1 MKLTVYGGRR
11 LFGEIAVDGAK
22 NAALPLLAATVLT
35 DDEVI
40 LENVPDV
47 GDVRT
52 MIALLESV
60 GKRVH
65 CIEPGVYSI
74 RTTREL
80 AGTPPDAL
88 VRKLR
93 ASFLLL
99 GPLAARVGASHLAL
113 PGGCPIGVRPVDLHL
128 KGLKAL
134 GAQLDSTGTCWHAHA
149 HSLHPAEIHLDYP
162 SVGATEQIMMTAA
175 LIPGRTVIS
184 NPAQDPEV
192 HDLARL
198 LIKMGAGIMIEP
210 GRLQIEGART
220 LSGTVHTVIPDR
232 ITAGTFLIAGAIAG
246 GDVTVRCQPLH
257 LEALLSKLDELGII
271 VQEHVE
277 SVRVVS
283 DGPGSFSGGRVEARP
298 YPGFPTDLQPQMMA
312 LLSVARG
319 ASVIK
324 ETVWES
330 RFAHASELA
339 RMGAQIRL
347 EGSTA
352 LIEGVPLLSGTE
364 VHATDVRAGAALTL
378 AGIAADGT
386 TIVVDRDGHI
396 GRGHRDLAGELN
408 RLGAAIIE
416 EADLSP
422 SPSPEEGGGQKGES
436 EKKEVVGT
444 EIR

>member
-22 NAALPLLAATVLT
+22 NAALPLLAATLLT

-60 GKRVH
+60 GKRV
-65 CIEPGVYSI
+65 CALDSRVYSI
-74 RTTREL
+74 RTEREL
-80 AGTPPDAL
+80 VGAPQESL
-88 VRKLR
+88 VRRLR

-99 GPLAARVGASHLAL
+99 GPLMARVGASQLAL
-113 PGGCPIGVRPVDLHL
+113 PGGCPIGLRPVDLHL

-134 GAQLDSTGTCWHAHA
+134 GAQLDSSGAFWHARA
-149 HSLHPAEIHLDYP
+149 ERLHPAEIHLDYP
-162 SVGATEQIMMTAA
+162 SVGATEHIMMTAA

-184 NPAQDPEV
+184 NPAQEPEV

-210 GRLQIEGART
+210 GRLTVEGAARLQGT
-220 LSGTVHTVIPDR
+220 LHTVIPDR
-232 ITAGTFLIAGAIAG
+232 INAGTFLIAGAIAG

-257 LEALLSKLDELGII
+257 LEALLRKLDELGII
-271 VQEHVE
+271 VQERVD

-283 DGPGSFSGGRVEARP
+283 DGPGSFAGGRVEARP

-319 ASVIK
+319 SSVLK

-330 RFAHASELA
+330 RFAHATELA
-339 RMGAQIRL
+339 RMGARIRL

-352 LIEGVPLLSGTE
+352 LIEGVAQLTGTE

-378 AGIAADGT
+378 AGIAAVGT
-386 TIVVDRDGHI
+386 TIVIDRDGHI

-408 RLGAAIIE
+408 RLGAAIICE
-416 EADLSP
+416 DEHP
-422 SPSPEEGGGQKGES
+422 VE
-436 EKKEVVGT
+436 EKKEVVSS

>member
-1 MKLTVYGGRR
+1 MRLTVYGGRR
-11 LFGEIAVDGAK
+11 LFGEVSVEGAK
-22 NAALPLLAATVLT
+22 NATLPLLAATLLT
-35 DDEVI
+35 DEEII

-52 MIALLESV
+52 MMALLESV
-60 GKRVH
+60 GKQVQ
-65 CIEPGVYSI
+65 PLGPDAYSI
-74 RTTREL
+74 RTQKPL
-80 AGTPPDAL
+80 SGTPPDHL

-93 ASFLLL
+93 ASFCLL
-99 GPLAARVGASHLAL
+99 GPLMARVGSSQVTL

-134 GAQLDSTGTCWHAHA
+134 GAQIESVGAA
-149 HSLHPAEIHLDYP
+149 YRAQAERLHPAEIHLDYP
-162 SVGATEQIMMTAA
+162 SVGATEQIMMTAS

-198 LIKMGAGIMIEP
+198 LIRMGAGIMIEP
-210 GRLQIEGART
+210 GRLIIEGAQCLQGAT
-220 LSGTVHTVIPDR
+220 HTTIPDR
-232 ITAGTFLIAGAIAG
+232 INAGTFLIAGAIAG
-246 GDVTVRCQPLH
+246 GDVTVHCQPLH

-283 DGPGSFSGGRVEARP
+283 DGPGSFAGGRVEARP

-319 ASVIK
+319 ASVMK

-330 RFAHASELA
+330 RFAHATELA
-339 RMGAQIRL
+339 HMGAQVRL
-347 EGSTA
+347 EGAMA
-352 LIEGVPLLSGTE
+352 LIEGVALLSGTQ
-364 VHATDVRAGAALTL
+364 VHVNDVRAGAALTL
-378 AGIAADGT
+378 AGIAAQGT
-386 TIVVDRDGHI
+386 TVILDREHHI
-396 GRGHRDLAGELN
+396 ARGYHDLAGELN
-408 RLGAAIIE
+408 RLGAAIIVE
-416 EADLSP
+416 DE
-422 SPSPEEGGGQKGES
+422 QIS
-436 EKKEVVGT
+436 EDKEVVST

>member
-1 MKLTVYGGRR
+1 MRVTVYGGRR
-11 LFGEIAVDGAK
+11 LFGEIAIDGAK

-60 GKRVH
+60 GKRVLLL
-65 CIEPGVYSI
+65 EPGVYSI
-74 RTTREL
+74 RTEREL
-80 AGTPPDAL
+80 VGTPPEEL
-88 VRKLR
+88 VRRLR

-99 GPLAARVGASHLAL
+99 GPLMARHGSSQLPL

-128 KGLKAL
+128 KGLRAL
-134 GAQLDSTGTCWHAHA
+134 GAELSSQGGSWGARA
-149 HSLHPAEIHLDYP
+149 ERLHPAEIHLDYP

-210 GRLQIEGART
+210 GRLQVEGAKK
-220 LSGTVHTVIPDR
+220 LSGAVHTVIPDR
-232 ITAGTFLIAGAIAG
+232 INAGTFLIAGAIAG
-246 GDVTVRCQPLH
+246 GDVTVTRCQPLH
-257 LEALLSKLDELGII
+257 LEALLSKFDELGIT
-271 VQEHVE
+271 VHEHVE
-277 SVRVVS
+277 SVRVIS
-283 DGPGSFSGGRVEARP
+283 DGPGSFVGGRVEARP

-312 LLSVARG
+312 LLSVACG
-319 ASVIK
+319 SSIIK

-330 RFAHASELA
+330 RFAHAAELV

-352 LIEGVPLLSGTE
+352 LIEGVAGLSGAE
-364 VHATDVRAGAALTL
+364 VSGNDVRAGAALVL
-378 AGIAADGT
+378 AGLIAEGKT
-386 TIVVDRDGHI
+386 VVIDRDEHI
-396 GRGHRDLAGELN
+396 RRGYRDLVGDLN

-416 EADLSP
+416 ETLT
-422 SPSPEEGGGQKGES
+422 PEGSVTAE
-436 EKKEVVGT
+436 T
-444 EIR
+444 R

>member
-22 NAALPLLAATVLT
+22 NAALPLLAATLLT

-40 LENVPDV
+40 LENIPGV

-60 GKRVH
+60 GKRVQALDS
-65 CIEPGVYSI
+65 GVYSV
-74 RTTREL
+74 RTARAL
-80 AGTPPDAL
+80 VGTPPDSL

-99 GPLAARVGASHLAL
+99 GPLMARIGSSQLAL
-113 PGGCPIGVRPVDLHL
+113 PGGCPIGLRPVDLHL

-134 GAQLDSTGTCWHAHA
+134 GAQLDSEGALWRAHA
-149 HSLHPAEIHLDYP
+149 HRLHAAEIHLDYP
-162 SVGATEQIMMTAA
+162 SVGATEQIMMTAS

-210 GRLQIEGART
+210 GRLTIEGAAH
-220 LSGTVHTVIPDR
+220 LQGTTHTVIPDR

-271 VQEHVE
+271 VQEHVDG
-277 SVRVVS
+277 VRVVS

-319 ASVIK
+319 SSVIK

-330 RFAHASELA
+330 RFAHATELA

-347 EGSTA
+347 EGPTA
-352 LIEGVPLLSGTE
+352 LIEGVTQLSGTE
-364 VHATDVRAGAALTL
+364 VHVTDVRAGAALTL
-378 AGIAADGT
+378 AGIAAVGT
-386 TIVVDRDGHI
+386 TIVIDRDGHI

-408 RLGAAIIE
+408 RLGAAIISE
-416 EADLSP
+416 DEH
-422 SPSPEEGGGQKGES
+422 S
-436 EKKEVVGT
+436 EKKEVVST

>member
-11 LFGEIAVDGAK
+11 LFGEISVDGAK
-22 NAALPLLAATVLT
+22 NAALPLLAATLLT

-40 LENVPDV
+40 LENIPDV

-65 CIEPGVYSI
+65 ALDPGVYSI
-74 RTTREL
+74 RTAREL
-80 AGTPPDAL
+80 VGTPPEPL

-99 GPLAARVGASHLAL
+99 GPLMARIGSSQLAL
-113 PGGCPIGVRPVDLHL
+113 PGGCPIGLRPVDLHL

-134 GAQLDSTGTCWHAHA
+134 GAQLDSEGAFWRAHA
-149 HSLHPAEIHLDYP
+149 RRLHPAEIHLDYP
-162 SVGATEQIMMTAA
+162 SVGATEQIMMTAS
-175 LIPGRTVIS
+175 LVPGRTIIS

-210 GRLQIEGART
+210 GRLTIEGAAH
-220 LSGTVHTVIPDR
+220 LQGTTHTVIPDR
-232 ITAGTFLIAGAIAG
+232 INAGTFLIAGAIAG

-271 VQEHVE
+271 VQEHVD

-319 ASVIK
+319 SSVIK

-330 RFAHASELA
+330 RFAHATELA

-347 EGSTA
+347 EGPTA
-352 LIEGVPLLSGTE
+352 LIEGVAQLSGTE

-378 AGIAADGT
+378 AGIAASGT
-386 TIVVDRDGHI
+386 TVVIDRDGHI
-396 GRGHRDLAGELN
+396 GRGHRDLASELN
-408 RLGAAIIE
+408 RLGAAIISE
-416 EADLSP
+416 DEHS
-422 SPSPEEGGGQKGES
+422 SE
-436 EKKEVVGT
+436 EKKEVVST

>member
-1 MKLTVYGGRR
+1 MRVTVYGGRR
-11 LFGEIAVDGAK
+11 LFGEIAIDGAK

-60 GKRVH
+60 GKRVLLL
-65 CIEPGVYSI
+65 EPGVYSI
-74 RTTREL
+74 RTEREL
-80 AGTPPDAL
+80 VGTPPEEL
-88 VRKLR
+88 VRRLR

-99 GPLAARVGASHLAL
+99 GPLMARHGSSQLPL

-128 KGLKAL
+128 KGLRAL
-134 GAQLDSTGTCWHAHA
+134 GAELSSQGGSWGARA
-149 HSLHPAEIHLDYP
+149 ERLHPAEIHLDYP

-210 GRLQIEGART
+210 GRLQVEGAKK
-220 LSGTVHTVIPDR
+220 LSGAVHTVIPDR
-232 ITAGTFLIAGAIAG
+232 INAGTFLIAGAIAG
-246 GDVTVRCQPLH
+246 GDVTVTRCQPLH
-257 LEALLSKLDELGII
+257 LEALLSKLDELGIT
-271 VQEHVE
+271 VHEHVE
-277 SVRVVS
+277 SVRVIS
-283 DGPGSFSGGRVEARP
+283 DGPGSFVGGRVEARP

-319 ASVIK
+319 SSIIK

-330 RFAHASELA
+330 RFAHAAELV

-352 LIEGVPLLSGTE
+352 LIEGVAGLSGAE
-364 VHATDVRAGAALTL
+364 VSGNDVRAGAALVL
-378 AGIAADGT
+378 AGLIAEGKT
-386 TIVVDRDGHI
+386 VVIDRDEHI
-396 GRGHRDLAGELN
+396 RRGYRDLVGDLN

-416 EADLSP
+416 ETLT
-422 SPSPEEGGGQKGES
+422 PEGSVTAE
-436 EKKEVVGT
+436 T
-444 EIR
+444 R

>member
-1 MKLTVYGGRR
+1 MRLTVYGGRR
-11 LFGEIAVDGAK
+11 LFGEVSVDGAK
-22 NAALPLLAATVLT
+22 NATLPLLAATLLT
-35 DDEVI
+35 DEEII

-52 MIALLESV
+52 MIALLESL
-60 GKRVH
+60 GKRVQPLGSN
-65 CIEPGVYSI
+65 IYSI
-74 RTTREL
+74 RTDKPL
-80 AGTPPDAL
+80 SGTPTDHL
-88 VRKLR
+88 VRRLR
-93 ASFLLL
+93 ASFCLL
-99 GPLAARVGASHLAL
+99 GPLMARVGCSQVAL

-134 GAQLDSTGTCWHAHA
+134 GAQIASVGAA
-149 HSLHPAEIHLDYP
+149 YRAQAERLHPAEIHLDYP
-162 SVGATEQIMMTAA
+162 SVGATEQIMMTAS

-198 LIKMGAGIMIEP
+198 LIRMGAGIMIEP
-210 GRLQIEGART
+210 GRLIIEGAQC
-220 LSGTVHTVIPDR
+220 LQGTTHTTIPDR
-232 ITAGTFLIAGAIAG
+232 INAGTFLIAGAIAG
-246 GDVTVRCQPLH
+246 GDVTVHCQPLH

-319 ASVIK
+319 SSVIK

-330 RFAHASELA
+330 RFAQATELTH
-339 RMGAQIRL
+339 MGAQIRL

-352 LIEGVPLLSGTE
+352 LIEGISLLSGTP
-364 VHATDVRAGAALTL
+364 VHANDVRAGAALTL
-378 AGIAADGT
+378 AGIAAQGT
-386 TIVVDRDGHI
+386 TVILDRENHI
-396 GRGHRDLAGELN
+396 PRGYHDLAGELN
-408 RLGAAIIE
+408 RLGAAIIVE
-416 EADLSP
+416 DETI
-422 SPSPEEGGGQKGES
+422 S
-436 EKKEVVGT
+436 EDKEVVST

>member
-11 LFGEIAVDGAK
+11 LFGEVTVDGAK
-22 NAALPLLAATVLT
+22 NAALPLFAATVLT

-52 MIALLESV
+52 MIVLLESV
-60 GKRVH
+60 GKRV
-65 CIEPGVYSI
+65 CTLDAGVYSI
-74 RTTREL
+74 RAERALE
-80 AGTPPDAL
+80 GVPPDAL
-88 VRKLR
+88 VRRLR

-99 GPLAARVGASHLAL
+99 GPLMVRLGASQLPL

-134 GAQLDSTGTCWHAHA
+134 GAQIESQGGFWHAQA
-149 HSLHPAEIHLDYP
+149 ERLRPAEIHLDYP

-210 GRLQIEGART
+210 GRLQIEVAKA

-232 ITAGTFLIAGAIAG
+232 INAGTFLIAGAMAG
-246 GDVTVRCQPLH
+246 GDVTVRRCQPLH
-257 LEALLSKLDELGII
+257 LEALLSKLDELGIT

-283 DGPGSFSGGRVEARP
+283 DGPGGFSGGRVEARP

-312 LLSVARG
+312 LLSVACG
-319 ASVIK
+319 SSVIK

-330 RFAHASELA
+330 RFAHAAELA
-339 RMGAQIRL
+339 RLGAQIRL

-352 LIEGVPLLSGTE
+352 FLEGVMRLSGTH
-364 VHATDVRAGAALTL
+364 VSVNDVRAGAALTL
-378 AGIAADGT
+378 AGLVAEGATVI
-386 TIVVDRDGHI
+386 VDRDEHI
-396 GRGHRDLAGELN
+396 RRGHRDLAGELN

-416 EADLSP
+416 ETS
-422 SPSPEEGGGQKGES
+422 EE
-436 EKKEVVGT
+436 KEVVSN
-444 EIR
+444 EVR

>member
-1 MKLTVYGGRR
+1 MRVTVYGGRR
-11 LFGEIAVDGAK
+11 LFGEIAIDGAK

-60 GKRVH
+60 GKRVLLL
-65 CIEPGVYSI
+65 EPGVYSI
-74 RTTREL
+74 RTEREL
-80 AGTPPDAL
+80 VGTPPEEL
-88 VRKLR
+88 VRRLR

-99 GPLAARVGASHLAL
+99 GPLMARHGSSQLPL

-128 KGLKAL
+128 KGLRAL
-134 GAQLDSTGTCWHAHA
+134 GAELSSQGGFWCAHA
-149 HSLHPAEIHLDYP
+149 ERLHPAEIHLDYP

-210 GRLQIEGART
+210 GRLQVEGAKK
-220 LSGTVHTVIPDR
+220 LSGAVHTVIPDR
-232 ITAGTFLIAGAIAG
+232 INAGTFLIAGAIAG
-246 GDVTVRCQPLH
+246 GDVTVTRCQPLH
-257 LEALLSKLDELGII
+257 LEALLSKFDELGIT
-271 VQEHVE
+271 VHEHVE
-277 SVRVVS
+277 SVRVIS
-283 DGPGSFSGGRVEARP
+283 DGPGSFVGGRVEARP

-319 ASVIK
+319 SSIIK

-330 RFAHASELA
+330 RFAHAAELV

-352 LIEGVPLLSGTE
+352 LIEGVAGLSGAE
-364 VHATDVRAGAALTL
+364 VSGNDVRAGAALVL
-378 AGIAADGT
+378 AGLIAEGKT
-386 TIVVDRDGHI
+386 VVIDRDEHI
-396 GRGHRDLAGELN
+396 RRGYRDLVGDLN

-416 EADLSP
+416 ETLT
-422 SPSPEEGGGQKGES
+422 PEGSVTAE
-436 EKKEVVGT
+436 T
-444 EIR
+444 R

>member
-1 MKLTVYGGRR
+1 MRVTVYGGRR
-11 LFGEIAVDGAK
+11 LFGEIAIDGAK

-60 GKRVH
+60 GKRVLFL
-65 CIEPGVYSI
+65 EPGVYSI
-74 RTTREL
+74 RTEREL
-80 AGTPPDAL
+80 VGTPPEEL
-88 VRKLR
+88 VRRLR

-99 GPLAARVGASHLAL
+99 GPLMARHGSSQLPL

-128 KGLKAL
+128 KGLRAL
-134 GAQLDSTGTCWHAHA
+134 GAELSSQGGSWGARA
-149 HSLHPAEIHLDYP
+149 ERLHPAEIHLDYP

-210 GRLQIEGART
+210 GRLQVEGAKK
-220 LSGTVHTVIPDR
+220 LSGAVHTVIPDR
-232 ITAGTFLIAGAIAG
+232 INAGTFLIAGAIAG
-246 GDVTVRCQPLH
+246 GDVTVTRCQPLH
-257 LEALLSKLDELGII
+257 LEALLSKLDELGIT
-271 VQEHVE
+271 VHEHVE
-277 SVRVVS
+277 SVRVIS
-283 DGPGSFSGGRVEARP
+283 DGPGSFVGGRVEARP

-319 ASVIK
+319 SSIIK

-330 RFAHASELA
+330 RFAHAAELV

-352 LIEGVPLLSGTE
+352 LIEGVAGLSGAE
-364 VHATDVRAGAALTL
+364 VSGNDVRAGAALVL
-378 AGIAADGT
+378 AGLIAEGKT
-386 TIVVDRDGHI
+386 VVIDRDEHI
-396 GRGHRDLAGELN
+396 RRGYRDLVGDLN

-416 EADLSP
+416 ETLT
-422 SPSPEEGGGQKGES
+422 PEGSVTAE
-436 EKKEVVGT
+436 T
-444 EIR
+444 R